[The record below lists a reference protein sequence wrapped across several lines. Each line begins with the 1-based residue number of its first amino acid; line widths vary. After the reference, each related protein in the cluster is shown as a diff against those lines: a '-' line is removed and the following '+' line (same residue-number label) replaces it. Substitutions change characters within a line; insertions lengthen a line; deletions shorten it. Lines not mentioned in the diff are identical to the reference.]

1 LIPTEPIR
9 QCIGWVQH
17 YDDVFREGG
26 RGSLRGKLRREVTS
40 SQARALP
47 WTTGLRSLLP
57 AARLRL
63 ETWQASQGES
73 FTPLAYDLAGRIQ
86 AGCDDIIG
94 KTFAG
99 EQDDL
104 GTDDVTV
111 RRRISPCHRLEGP
124 AFFAGKLDSIWT
136 SPRHRSVYTS
146 DARVSGCVLD
156 STKNIRRRIC

>member
-1 LIPTEPIR
+1 MIPTEPIR

-57 AARLRL
+57 AARSRL

-111 RRRISPCHRLEGP
+111 RRRISPCHRLQGP
-124 AFFAGKLDSIWT
+124 AFFPGKIDSIRAF
-136 SPRHRSVYTS
+136 SRHPSVYYLECQPS
-146 DARVSGCVLD
+146 LSGCEP
-156 STKNIRRRIC
+156 TT